1 MRTVVSHFSD
11 TKSRMSCFDT
21 FEEIVVLWPP
31 ADRAGGAPSHSTV
44 RRGMYAPTR
53 QRLRLA
59 TGTELSFLAAGD
71 ASRQPPSLML
81 WGRHDVFFE
90 LAETLSWMQA
100 LPRMEAHVFDA
111 GHLLL
116 ETHTASAA
124 PLIRD
129 FIKRTQQ
136 DNFRARG

>member
-1 MRTVVSHFSD
+1 MVASHFSD

-21 FEEIVVLWPP
+21 LEQMVACGRQPI
-31 ADRAGGAPSHSTV
+31 ARGAPSHSTV